1 MREKMLDALAA
12 DLFIVPALVVRASR
26 RKLLKTAFACE
37 DETVTPLHFGIMKE
51 LSEAGPMC
59 VTAVG
64 DRLQV
69 PAPQMTR
76 LVDRLVTAGLVQRET
91 DPDDRRTVN
100 LTLTEKGATMISERD
115 TAIRESLAEAL
126 SCLTD
131 EELQRLSESLMSLR
145 DTFSKLL

>member
-1 MREKMLDALAA
+1 MREKMLDAIAN
-12 DLFIVPALVVRASR
+12 DLFIVPSLVVRASR
-26 RKLLKTAFACE
+26 RKLLRTALACV
-37 DETVTPLHFGIMKE
+37 DETITPLHFGIMKA

-76 LVDRLVTAGLVQRET
+76 LADRLVTAGLVQRQT
-91 DPDDRRTVN
+91 DPSDRRTVN
-100 LTLTEKGATMISERD
+100 LTLTEKGTTLMKERD
-115 TAIRESLAEAL
+115 AAIKESLTEAL

-131 EELQRLSESLMSLR
+131 EELRRLSESLKSLR
-145 DTFSKLL
+145 DTFSKLP